1 MLNSTNINSDRSWS
15 NRLLNTSRH
24 GEYDLPRPPISGLL
38 NIVLGKVF
46 LMSVPIL
53 SYCNASPLLLV
64 L

>member
-46 LMSVPIL
+46 LMSVPIP
-53 SYCNASPLLLV
+53 SY
-64 L
+64 